1 MKQKHKMVPCLLE
14 AEDESVDAAAA
25 AVKDTACCW
34 MEVDLE
40 DAQESTDDDCTECW
54 DA

>member
-1 MKQKHKMVPCLLE
+1 MVPCLLE

-25 AVKDTACCW
+25 AAVKDTARCW

-40 DAQESTDDDCTECW
+40 EEEEEEEGTGDDCTGW

>member
-1 MKQKHKMVPCLLE
+1 MVPCLLE

-25 AVKDTACCW
+25 AAVKDTARCW

-40 DAQESTDDDCTECW
+40 EEEEEEEESTGDDCLDW